1 MEDKITVF
9 VDSVGRMIIG
19 EQVGSTQKK
28 LRVKNPTV
36 VNINPDP
43 QTNQLSVQL
52 IPFVFTEFL
61 HEDKRSETVW
71 SFSKDS
77 IVEPEDIKL
86 DSRVLEQYKGVVSGV
101 PNLPAPHPGAQSKS
115 DPEVIQLF
123 DDE

>member
-9 VDSVGRMIIG
+9 VDNVGRMIVG

-28 LRVKNPTV
+28 LKIQNPTV
-36 VNINPDP
+36 GNINPDP

-61 HEDKRSETVW
+61 HEDVRGKCTW
-71 SFSKDS
+71 LFNKDS
-77 IVEPEDIKL
+77 ITECDGIKL
-86 DSRVLEQYKGVVSGV
+86 DSRVVQQYKGVVSGV
-101 PNLPAPHPGAQSKS
+101 PNLPAPHPASQSNS
-115 DPEVIQLF
+115 DPEIIKLF